1 MELGTAQ
8 PQLVN
13 IVFVVVLIVNVVAI
27 ALLVVTGHVIFSCC
41 Q

>member
-27 ALLVVTGHVIFSCC
+27 VLLVVTGHVIFSCC